1 RQNMG
6 LVKSLYLFKNN
17 VDSQGNSYGCHE
29 NYLISLHMVLRDI
42 SRKLMPFMITRQ
54 LICGAGMVAPEKA
67 NSPARFV
74 LSQRADQVWEGVSSA
89 TTRSR
94 HIINTRDQPH
104 CDSSRFRRTH
114 VIVDDSK
121 MTDPTC
127 ALKVGSTLLMLEM
140 IEANF
145 DLPNLEVE
153 DPIAHI
159 REIAVDLM
167 GQTVVQLVD
176 DSSSTSAMTAL
187 EIQTVLCQYA
197 EKWLDHRPDEG
208 TPTEELARVVEL
220 WKRV

>member
-1 RQNMG
+1 
-6 LVKSLYLFKNN
+6 SLILFKNN

-29 NYLISLHMVLRDI
+29 NYLISRHMVLREI

-54 LICGAGMVAPEKA
+54 LICGAGMISPEKA
-67 NSPARFV
+67 TTPARFV

-94 HIINTRDQPH
+94 PIINTRDEPH
-104 CDSSRFRRTH
+104 GDSSRFRRMH
-114 VIVDDSK
+114 VIVGDSN
-121 MTDPTC
+121 MSEATF

-159 REIAVDLM
+159 REISADPT
-167 GQTVVQLVD
+167 GQTVVQLVA
-176 DSSSTSAMTAL
+176 DSSSTSARTAL
-187 EIQTVLCQYA
+187 DIQTVLCQYA
-197 EKWLDHRPDEG
+197 E
-208 TPTEELARVVEL
+208 
-220 WKRV
+220 